1 MIDELNDHLLAA
13 ETDPHSSPAYDV
25 RVLQCLLTTKKV
37 PQRLSLLCM
46 DAPEMRMQS
55 HEDCRPVLLIRY
67 KPTDRAVDVLRAI
80 MQSDECTTALG
91 NLNIHVAL
99 VGSCFDDKAVGKQ
112 IRRQSGGEDV
122 ELRIMHPTMSSS
134 QMVVG
139 SVFSGDEM
147 DLIPRVIASAKEA
160 CQAAEAI
167 TAHRAVLQEDR
178 RLKRQQEEALHLSE
192 VEDRRK
198 AEEKA
203 QETTQPA
210 ENQDLEE
217 TVMDIQEVRWKRVA
231 WFNEQGQPSK
241 RPRQEPGGGESSDD
255 SGTVTFRTS

>member
-1 MIDELNDHLLAA
+1 
-13 ETDPHSSPAYDV
+13 
-25 RVLQCLLTTKKV
+25 
-37 PQRLSLLCM
+37 
-46 DAPEMRMQS
+46 
-55 HEDCRPVLLIRY
+55 
-67 KPTDRAVDVLRAI
+67 
-80 MQSDECTTALG
+80 MQSDECTGALG

-147 DLIPRVIASAKEA
+147 DLIPRVIASAEEA

-217 TVMDIQEVRWKRVA
+217 TVMDIQEVRWRRVA
-231 WFNEQGQPSK
+231 RFNEQGQPSK
-241 RPRQEPGGGESSDD
+241 RPRQEPGVGESSDD
-255 SGTVTFRTS
+255 SGTVTFRGS

>member
-1 MIDELNDHLLAA
+1 
-13 ETDPHSSPAYDV
+13 
-25 RVLQCLLTTKKV
+25 
-37 PQRLSLLCM
+37 
-46 DAPEMRMQS
+46 
-55 HEDCRPVLLIRY
+55 
-67 KPTDRAVDVLRAI
+67 
-80 MQSDECTTALG
+80 MQSDECTGALG

-147 DLIPRVIASAKEA
+147 DLIPRVIASAEEA

-178 RLKRQQEEALHLSE
+178 RLKRQQEEALHLS
-192 VEDRRK
+192 VS
-198 AEEKA
+198 EE
-203 QETTQPA
+203 
-210 ENQDLEE
+210 L
-217 TVMDIQEVRWKRVA
+217 VL
-231 WFNEQGQPSK
+231 
-241 RPRQEPGGGESSDD
+241 
-255 SGTVTFRTS
+255 